1 MKLLGAAAL
10 AAVIG
15 FACPAMAA
23 ECDAKFQIDH
33 AREMAQ
39 GFVKS
44 GQFTSLADLKG
55 AEMKAFIKAANE
67 QFGTQIPDGIEE
79 LLLVQVN
86 GVVHVFGFVGGCQT
100 GHVALPAMPNKV
112 SAPALLPH
120 GQRII

>member
-1 MKLLGAAAL
+1 MRLLGAAAL

-23 ECDAKFQIDH
+23 ECSDNHQIDH
-33 AREMAQ
+33 ARSVAQEM
-39 GFVKS
+39 VKS
-44 GQFTSLADLKG
+44 GRFTSLVDVKGDELK
-55 AEMKAFIKAANE
+55 ALVKAANA
-67 QFGTQIPDGIEE
+67 QFGTQIPDGLDEI
-79 LLLVQVN
+79 LIVQVD
-86 GVVHVFGFVGGCQT
+86 GITHLFGFKDGCQT